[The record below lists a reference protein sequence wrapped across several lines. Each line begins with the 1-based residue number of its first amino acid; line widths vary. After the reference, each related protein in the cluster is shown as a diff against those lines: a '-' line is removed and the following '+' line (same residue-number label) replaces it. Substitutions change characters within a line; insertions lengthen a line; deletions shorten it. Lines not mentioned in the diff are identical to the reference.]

1 MTDARAWLR
10 TNNGVLLRAD
20 RIIAVQVAQGRL
32 EVMIDG
38 PDQYAHRH
46 EVAHGD
52 SEQWIADAPAELVA
66 TLERVRTGL
75 TPDLTAIVVTVT
87 DETPDSTVVHFE
99 QTRHHLDGSSDSP
112 EL

>member
-1 MTDARAWLR
+1 MWLR

-38 PDQYAHRH
+38 PDKYAHRH

-52 SEQWIADAPAELVA
+52 SKLWWADAPAELVA
-66 TLERVRTGL
+66 ALDRVRTDL
-75 TPDLTAIVVTVT
+75 TPDITAVIVGVA
-87 DETPDSTVVHFE
+87 DEAPDSDLVRFE
-99 QTRHHLDGSSDSP
+99 QTRHHLDGSRDSP